1 MKLDALSEKLGV
13 EINRELLKLAL
24 THRSYSY
31 EHGNIP
37 NNERLEFLGDSVL
50 GFVVTSHIYETLTNL
65 PEGEMTKVKN
75 AVVSARALAVVAA
88 ELSLGE
94 YLLLGKGE
102 LATDGR
108 NKPNLLADAFEAIL
122 GAAYMSNGFDAARAL
137 VEKFVFPL
145 LDNPDEIRANS
156 DPKTTLQERI
166 QALGRG
172 TPNYKTRFEGPDHN
186 RDYFSTLYVNGEE
199 ISHGEGRTKKNAETA
214 AAVKALEILVDATP
228 VVKKKRKRR

>member
-1 MKLDALSEKLGV
+1 MKFDALSEKLGV

-214 AAVKALEILVDATP
+214 AAVKALEILVDAVP